1 MCRGRAAVRSR
12 SHAHSRAGGPIQEG
26 LCTRAMFIG
35 KVVGVS
41 LCAMLCMPSTSSA
54 QRSTVPVD
62 PPESV
67 PLRLGP
73 VALAPTLA
81 VTNLG
86 WDSNVFYQPDAV
98 AVGDFA
104 ATTNPR
110 VLGWMRLGRARVRGR
125 ANLNLVYF
133 QDHASQRSVD
143 QDYEGR
149 FDLVLTRVT
158 PYVSATWVSAKQP
171 NGFEVDERIRRH
183 EKNVT
188 AGVGL
193 EMGPRTNLDLA
204 VRRQRAEFDEQSDF
218 QDPLVSA
225 FDDFTSQGVSASLGH
240 DFTPFTSLVVNVDGH
255 EDRFDDVPERD
266 TNSVGISSGVEFR
279 PFAMISG
286 HAYVGWVRI
295 EMVNGDSPPFGGLTA
310 EVNLTYTLL
319 GATRFILQAQRDVE
333 YSAVRNQNAYLLG
346 GLTASVNHRFGETWD
361 AGARVGRY
369 HVTYGLFED
378 SSAPVVSGPQPNAY
392 AEDATQGG
400 GELGYRVGP
409 RMRLAF
415 VLYHQHRESD
425 LGPTRGYGRTVA
437 GMSVN
442 YAF

>member
-1 MCRGRAAVRSR
+1 MCRGRAAVTSR
-12 SHAHSRAGGPIQEG
+12 SHAHPRAGGHIQEG

-41 LCAMLCMPSTSSA
+41 LCVMLWMPSTSYA
-54 QRSTVPVD
+54 QGATNPVD

-67 PLRLGP
+67 PFHLGP
-73 VALAPTLA
+73 VALAPTLS

-86 WDSNVFYQPDAV
+86 WDSNVFYQPDAE
-98 AVGDFA
+98 AVGDFT

-133 QDHASQRSVD
+133 QDYPSQGSLD
-143 QDYEGR
+143 SDYEGR
-149 FDLVLTRVT
+149 FDLVLTRLT

-171 NGFEVDERIRRH
+171 TGFEVDERIRRY

-204 VRRQRAEFDEQSDF
+204 VRRQRAEFDDQGDF
-218 QDPLVSA
+218 QDPLVSE
-225 FDDFTSQGVSASLGH
+225 FDDYTSQGVSASLGH

-255 EDRFDDVPERD
+255 EDRFDDAPERD
-266 TNSVGISSGVEFR
+266 TNSVGIGSGVEFQ

-286 HAYVGWVRI
+286 HAYVGWQRI
-295 EMVNGDSPPFGGLTA
+295 QMVNVDSPSYEGLTA
-310 EVNLTYTLL
+310 TVNLAYTLL
-319 GATRFILQAQRDVE
+319 GATRFNLEAQRDVE
-333 YSAVRNQNAYLLG
+333 YSAVRNQQAYLLA
-346 GLTASVNHRFGETWD
+346 GLRVSVSHRFSETWD

-369 HVTYGLFED
+369 HLTWGLFED
-378 SSAPVVSGPQPNAY
+378 SGTPVVPGPQPNTY
-392 AEDATQGG
+392 AEDVTLYR

-409 RMRLAF
+409 HMRVAF
-415 VLYHQHRESD
+415 GLYQQQRESSVD
-425 LGPTRGYGRTVA
+425 SARGYRQTLA
-437 GMSVN
+437 GMSIN
-442 YAF
+442 YEF

>member
-1 MCRGRAAVRSR
+1 
-12 SHAHSRAGGPIQEG
+12 
-26 LCTRAMFIG
+26 MFIG

-41 LCAMLCMPSTSSA
+41 FCAMLCMPSTSSA

-62 PPESV
+62 PPESA

-73 VALAPTLA
+73 VALAPTLS

-86 WDSNVFYQPDAV
+86 WDSNIFNQPH
-98 AVGDFA
+98 AVGDFT

-133 QDHASQRSVD
+133 QDHPSQRSVD
-143 QDYEGR
+143 SDYEGR

-188 AGVGL
+188 AGAGL
-193 EMGPRTNLDLA
+193 ELGPRTNLDLA
-204 VRRQRAEFDEQSDF
+204 VRRQRAEFNDEGDF
-218 QDPLVSA
+218 QNPLVSE
-225 FDDFTSQGVSASLGH
+225 FDDYTSQGVSASLRH
-240 DFTPFTSLVVNVDGH
+240 DLTPFTAVVVNVDGH

-266 TNSVGISSGVEFR
+266 ADSVGIGSGVEFR

-310 EVNLTYTLL
+310 AVNLAYTLL
-319 GATRFILQAQRDVE
+319 GATRFNLEAQRDVE
-333 YSAVRNQNAYLLG
+333 YSAVRNQEAYLLA
-346 GLTASVNHRFGETWD
+346 GLTASVTHRFGETWD

-378 SSAPVVSGPQPNAY
+378 SGAPVVTGPQPNAY
-392 AEDATQGG
+392 SEDVTLGG

-415 VLYHQHRESD
+415 RLYQQNRDSD

-437 GMSVN
+437 GMSIN